1 MKEKIL
7 FTLYSLIF
15 GILNSQDIKPEDTEI
30 WDPEPKIVSPGAS
43 FRDAPS
49 DAIVLF
55 SGLNLNKWVHKNG
68 EPARWDVKDGYFT
81 VKPGSGSILS
91 KDFFGSCQLH
101 VEFMSPIDIE
111 GDGQNAQV
119 YLAGTT
125 GNYISHLADL
135 QFFSLSRT
143 TMSIK
148 GSTGNVGIG
157 DHPSGWSP
165 ASLLHLYKKDADGG
179 TLLTIEA
186 DGGSAEQPYTGIVF
200 KTNDGNPSPPK
211 SGTNASYISS
221 TIESGWTQGESAWNQ
236 SWIQFKTF
244 VPFS

>member
-1 MKEKIL
+1 MIKMREKIL
-7 FTLYSLIF
+7 FTLYSLTF
-15 GILNSQDIKPEDTEI
+15 GILNSQNIKPEDTEI

-111 GDGQNAQV
+111 GDGQNRGNSGIYFQKVYEIQV
-119 YLAGTT
+119 LDSYDNVTYSNGQAASVYKQSIPLVNASRPPGEWQTYDIIFNEPVYDNQGKRLKKGSFIVFHNGILVQNNVEIEGTT
-125 GNYISHLADL
+125 EWMGKPRLRNIKTPKKLYL
-135 QFFSLSRT
+135 QEH
-143 TMSIK
+143 
-148 GSTGNVGIG
+148 N
-157 DHPSGWSP
+157 
-165 ASLLHLYKKDADGG
+165 
-179 TLLTIEA
+179 
-186 DGGSAEQPYTGIVF
+186 
-200 KTNDGNPSPPK
+200 NPVSFR
-211 SGTNASYISS
+211 NI
-221 TIESGWTQGESAWNQ
+221 WLRNL
-236 SWIQFKTF
+236 
-244 VPFS
+244 